1 MEMKLIY
8 NPASGVWMPPPEL
21 RPREQQFAQPQP
33 LLSST
38 PRFAPL
44 PPMPAR
50 PLRPNI
56 QMATPRPVVHGPQYG
71 RIPNMPRMPR
81 ARLPQMPIEIRK
93 RGKWGQYSIT
103 DTVPNPDILPAPNLP
118 KLANYNAQNMRS
130 EQARINEKI
139 KNYGG
144 GKPMGLPV
152 RFRAQRGLRLK
163 AADLGLNATKGSN
176 SKYLGFGSNLG
187 RTVERAWGLP

>member
-1 MEMKLIY
+1 MKLIY
-8 NPASGVWMPPPEL
+8 NPATGVWMPPPEL
-21 RPREQQFAQPQP
+21 RPREQQFARPQP

-56 QMATPRPVVHGPQYG
+56 QMATPRPVVSGPQYG
-71 RIPNMPRMPR
+71 RIPLRPQHVAPNI
-81 ARLPQMPIEIRK
+81 PQMPKEIRN

-103 DTVPNPDILPAPNLP
+103 DTVPNPDVLPATNLP
-118 KLANYNAQNMRS
+118 KMARYNANNIRS
-130 EQARINEKI
+130 EQARIEAKI
-139 KNYGG
+139 KNRGG
-144 GKPMGLPV
+144 GMPFGPQYQVHRGIRGKP
-152 RFRAQRGLRLK
+152 RLTP
-163 AADLGLNATKGSN
+163 ADLGLNATKGSN
-176 SKYLGFGSNLG
+176 SRLLGFGSSLG